1 MATRRLER
9 TARSTLAVLMALLMV
24 TSVMAP
30 AVAYSLPANDGTAA
44 LDPGVETNTNG
55 TGDSV
60 DDDTKTTEPAVVSS
74 NVRELVATARA
85 GEDDSSLVSQSSGE
99 TRITVTVEAV
109 SGQAS
114 AAADAVAAY
123 GDITNRF
130 GGKIEASLPPGA
142 IEAVADASAVSAI
155 RRPDPVVRADRGV
168 DVSEGLSNI
177 NSTSGRLGAGVN
189 GSGVTVAV
197 ANLDWY
203 LASRRLPVDS
213 PETVEPGPVQLD
225 GRAVPLGE
233 FVPSSVTQTDA
244 LAYRASTREEYAVL
258 GRGYASSTWSAVSVA
273 DGATRFGVVDPTAL
287 ERVADGADAA
297 AEGRELPATLRAELD
312 DPDVELPA
320 DARSI
325 AVDATAA
332 EFPLLFPTS
341 RLLGT
346 TPAGSTLDGLER
358 TIPAEPGTTVP
369 VADELARG
377 TRSRPRE
384 YSERRLDAGDPV
396 YVLGTARE
404 TADGELEIGAD
415 PDGPPF
421 VVTRLTAAEATAHV
435 RRFCRT
441 YGVLGLLALAAGAGL
456 IASVGL

>member
-1 MATRRLER
+1 MALDVGGIVSLLLLALLVLGPAAWVIHHYAVLQDLR
-9 TARSTLAVLMALLMV
+9 TAATVFRLDATALAVGGLLLAGSGV
-24 TSVMAP
+24 LVV
-30 AVAYSLPANDGTAA
+30 VAYEPAAPVITILGATLLVLGTA
-44 LDPGVETNTNG
+44 
-55 TGDSV
+55 
-60 DDDTKTTEPAVVSS
+60 
-74 NVRELVATARA
+74 
-85 GEDDSSLVSQSSGE
+85 
-99 TRITVTVEAV
+99 
-109 SGQAS
+109 
-114 AAADAVAAY
+114 
-123 GDITNRF
+123 
-130 GGKIEASLPPGA
+130 
-142 IEAVADASAVSAI
+142 
-155 RRPDPVVRADRGV
+155 
-168 DVSEGLSNI
+168 
-177 NSTSGRLGAGVN
+177 
-189 GSGVTVAV
+189 GVTVAV

-297 AEGRELPATLRAELD
+297 AEERELPATLRAELD

>member
-1 MATRRLER
+1 MALDVGGIVSLLLLALLVLGPAAWVIHHYAVLQDFR
-9 TARSTLAVLMALLMV
+9 TARTVFRLDATSLAVGGVLLAGSVALV
-24 TSVMAP
+24 VIAF
-30 AVAYSLPANDGTAA
+30 
-44 LDPGVETNTNG
+44 
-55 TGDSV
+55 
-60 DDDTKTTEPAVVSS
+60 EPAAP
-74 NVRELVATARA
+74 LAM
-85 GEDDSSLVSQSSGE
+85 
-99 TRITVTVEAV
+99 I
-109 SGQAS
+109 
-114 AAADAVAAY
+114 
-123 GDITNRF
+123 F
-130 GGKIEASLPPGA
+130 GGTLLVFGI
-142 IEAVADASAVSAI
+142 
-155 RRPDPVVRADRGV
+155 
-168 DVSEGLSNI
+168 
-177 NSTSGRLGAGVN
+177 AGV
-189 GSGVTVAV
+189 TIAV

-213 PETVEPGPVQLD
+213 PASVEPGPVQLE

-233 FVPSSVTQTDA
+233 FVPSAVTQTDS
-244 LAYRASTREEYAVL
+244 LAYRGSTREEYAVL

-273 DGATRFGVVDPTAL
+273 EGATRFGVVDP
-287 ERVADGADAA
+287 AA
-297 AEGRELPATLRAELD
+297 IEGVGDDEAATNGRELPAKFRAELD

-320 DARSI
+320 DVRPI
-325 AVDATAA
+325 AVDADAA

-341 RLLGT
+341 RLVELS
-346 TPAGSTLDGLER
+346 PAGATLDGLER

-404 TADGELEIGAD
+404 TADGEIEIGPD

-421 VVTRLTAAEATAHV
+421 VVTRLTAEAATAHA

-441 YGVLGLLALAAGAGL
+441 YGLLGLASLAAGAGL